1 MNDKIIDAILIL
13 ATKRVV
19 KRIYLSPEN
28 YAIVTEKLGNAKLT
42 QIKTLSDNEIKIVI

>member
-1 MNDKIIDAILIL
+1 MNDKIIDLIL
-13 ATKRVV
+13 TMKRGV

-42 QIKTLSDNEIKIVI
+42 QVKTLSDNEIKIII